1 MMSQHQLQREIT
13 EIVLAASAGDATEAQ
28 LERLSELILSDA
40 SLAEYA
46 VQLWN
51 QEAWL
56 AWQGSQSH
64 TDELLAE
71 LALIRSVPGASVSMS
86 GSTEPTSTGQSPS
99 SSLASKPPANGEQR
113 SAKLTRASALPM
125 AVLPHWLMASMSVA
139 VLLGMGMLTGG
150 LVTWWVVR
158 SQPALR
164 VSIDKPENSESLR
177 QSPYVARFVQGTA
190 CVWGPDTTPPRLD
203 ENKLRRGESLNL
215 MEGLA
220 EIELDI
226 VNGGQATLQI
236 EGPARMVLTAEGIPS
251 LNLGKF
257 SAKVYPGLGE
267 FTMDTPF
274 GQVIV
279 LRESSVGVSV
289 HGLDVE
295 VHVFNGQVAVKS
307 PWSPDGNSMDRFTVE
322 AGQSLQLSIGGT
334 EAMKVTPGTAEPDRF
349 ASLTS
354 MVSDRLEIPADYV
367 QAVKDATP
375 IVYWRFEEPGARRI
389 KNEVGDRFEGLVV
402 GSPDW
407 VQQGNSQAIEFG
419 AGLTNESLRAYV
431 ESSNSFGREITDSY
445 TIEAWVKPSH
455 YHLGTLA
462 SLARNLEAGSEHGA
476 LLELG
481 GPLTTPSTIE
491 HPGRVRFLHRDPPSG
506 DALAGTSCFSQ
517 TPYELRR
524 WEHLVAV
531 KDGGEMR
538 LYVNG
543 ELVGKAD
550 DNTGLA
556 ENFSLLIGQLDR
568 HRDWRRFVGQLDE
581 LAVYNRALSDGEIR
595 QHHRLVRPKPV
606 SRDSI

>member
-1 MMSQHQLQREIT
+1 MNQHQLQREIT
-13 EIVLAASAGDATEAQ
+13 EIVLAASAGEATDAQ
-28 LERLSELILSDA
+28 LTRLSELIVGDDT
-40 SLAEYA
+40 LAEY
-46 VQLWN
+46 VVRLWS

-56 AWQGSQSH
+56 AWQGSRSH

-71 LALIRSVPGASVSMS
+71 LALLRTVPDLPDAIRSGDE
-86 GSTEPTSTGQSPS
+86 TPS
-99 SSLASKPPANGEQR
+99 SGPSAEVLEAVKPPVAASSRLSGG
-113 SAKLTRASALPM
+113 TRASGLPIP
-125 AVLPHWLMASMSVA
+125 VLPHWLMASMTVA
-139 VLLGMGMLTGG
+139 VLLGIGMLAGG
-150 LVTWWVVR
+150 LVTWWAAQSLPVSVVAVGV
-158 SQPALR
+158 Q
-164 VSIDKPENSESLR
+164 EGSESLR

-190 CVWGPDTTPPRLD
+190 CVWGPDTTTPHLED
-203 ENKLRRGESLNL
+203 NKLRRGESLNL

-220 EIELDI
+220 EIELDL

-236 EGPARMVLTAEGIPS
+236 EGPARMVLTAEGTPS

-257 SAKVYPGLGE
+257 SARVYPGLGE

-279 LRESSVGVSV
+279 LKESSVGVSV
-289 HGLDVE
+289 HGLEVE
-295 VHVFNGQVAVKS
+295 VHVFSGQVAVKS
-307 PWSPDGNSMDRFTVE
+307 PWTPDGNSMDRFTVVS
-322 AGQSLQLSIGGT
+322 GQSLQLSIGGT
-334 EAMKVTPGTAEPDRF
+334 KAMKVTPGTAEPGQF

-354 MVSDRLEIPADYV
+354 MVSDRLTISPEYV
-367 QAVKDATP
+367 KAVKDATP
-375 IVYWRFEEPGARRI
+375 IVYWRFEEPGAGRI
-389 KNEVGDRFEGLVV
+389 KNEMGERFKGLVV

-407 VQQGNSQAIEFG
+407 VQQGDNQAIEFG
-419 AGLTNESLRAYV
+419 AGLTNETLRAYV
-431 ESSNSFGREITDSY
+431 ESSEPFGREITDSY
-445 TIEAWVKPSH
+445 SIEAWVKPSH

-517 TPYELRR
+517 SPYGLRR
-524 WEHLVAV
+524 WEHIVAV

-550 DNTGLA
+550 DNTKLA
-556 ENFSLLIGQLDR
+556 EDFSLLIGQLDR

-595 QHHRLVRPKPV
+595 QHQQLVRPKPPT
-606 SRDSI
+606 RDSI